1 LTQSWRLPRG
11 GRIDRA
17 KTLGFRFDGRA
28 LEGYAGDTLASAL
41 LANGIHLVGRSFK
54 YHRPRGILS
63 AGAEEPNALVRLGSG
78 GRATPNL
85 RATEIP
91 LQDGLVACS
100 QNCYPSLGF
109 DVGRINDLLAPLL
122 PAGFYYKTFLA
133 PGLWRLA
140 EPMIRRAAGMGR
152 APQGRDPDRYA
163 HRHAHCDVLVVGGGP
178 AGLAAAFAAGRT
190 GARVILADDQPEL
203 GGALL
208 AEPPDTGETLAL
220 AWADGARAALAALPE
235 TTVLTRTRVAGYY
248 DGNFLTAVERL
259 DGAVSQRL
267 WKIRARQVVLATG
280 AIERPLVF
288 AGNDRPGIMLA
299 EAARTYVNRYGVLPG
314 RRVALVANH
323 DAAYRAALDLQAA
336 GASVAAIDLRPDP
349 AGARVAAA
357 RARGIAVTG
366 GATILATAGARRV
379 RRITVASDGG
389 APLDLEVDLVAM
401 SGGWMPTVHL
411 FSQSRGRLAFDPPL
425 ASFVPGQ
432 AAQPTRCAGACNGT
446 MPLEACLAEGLGAGA
461 AAAHDAGFG
470 DGSAP
475 PPPVVP
481 ELAEAPRGTSWILPG
496 RGKRFVDF
504 QNDVTAADIEMA
516 AREGYAAVEH
526 LKRYTTLGMGTDQG
540 KTSNL
545 AALAILAETTGGA
558 IPDAGHTTFRPP
570 YTPVSFGAIA
580 GSATGA
586 LFAPVRRTPIQDW
599 HERAGAV
606 FEDVGAWRR
615 PRFFPAAGE
624 TMNDAVARECRAA
637 RAAVAMIDAST
648 LGKIDVQ
655 GPDSAR
661 FLDRIYANNVGDLA
675 IGRCRYGVMLDEN
688 GMIFDDGVLTRLA
701 EDHFHLTTTTGG
713 AATVLDWLEE
723 WLQTEWTD
731 LHTWCTEV
739 TEQSAIVGLSGR
751 ASRALLGG
759 LTDIDLDAARFPFM
773 ALRHGTVAGIPAR
786 VFRIGFSGALSYEI
800 NVPARHG
807 LALWQALHAAGQAHG
822 VCPYGTEAMHVLRAE
837 MGFIIVGQE
846 TDGTVTPDDV
856 GLHRMVSKTKPDF
869 LGRRSLA
876 RRALLRP
883 DRKQL
888 VGLLTADPRTVL
900 SEGAPITAAP
910 VRRPPVRLIGHVTS
924 SYRSAALDRS
934 IALALVEGGRA
945 RIGETLYVPDMDGC
959 NHDVTVTAPRFLG
972 KEAADG

>member
-1 LTQSWRLPRG
+1 VSQPCRLPRG
-11 GRIDRA
+11 GRIDRSR
-17 KTLGFRFDGRA
+17 TLAFGFDGRA
-28 LEGYAGDTLASAL
+28 LEGHAGDTLASAL

-63 AGAEEPNALVRLGSG
+63 AGAEEPNALVTLGSG
-78 GRATPNL
+78 SRATPNL
-85 RATEIP
+85 RATEI
-91 LQDGLVACS
+91 LLRDGLVARS
-100 QNCYPSLGF
+100 QNCFPSVGF
-109 DVGRINDLLAPLL
+109 DLGRINDLLAPLL

-133 PGLWRLA
+133 PGFWRLA
-140 EPMIRRAAGMGR
+140 EPLIRRAAGMGR

-163 HRHAHCDVLVVGGGP
+163 QRHAVCDVLVVGGGP
-178 AGLAAAFAAGRT
+178 AGLAAALAAGRT

-208 AEPPDTGETLAL
+208 AEPPETDAAPAL
-220 AWADGARAALAALPE
+220 AWADEARAALAALPE

-248 DGNFLTAVERL
+248 DGNFLTAVESL
-259 DGAVSQRL
+259 DGVVSQRL

-299 EAARTYVNRYGVLPG
+299 EAARSYVTRYGVLPG

-336 GASVAAIDLRPDP
+336 GAAVVAIDLRPDP
-349 AGARVAAA
+349 AGARVGAA
-357 RARGIAVTG
+357 RARGIEVIG
-366 GATILATAGARRV
+366 GATILGTQGARRV
-379 RRITVASDGG
+379 RRLTVASGSD
-389 APLDLEVDLVAM
+389 APRDLEIDLVAM

-411 FSQSRGRLAFDPPL
+411 FSQSRGRLGFDPAL

-432 AAQPTRCAGACNGT
+432 AAQPTRCAGACNGS
-446 MPLEACLAEGLGAGA
+446 LALAACLAEGLGAGA
-461 AAAHDAGFG
+461 AAAQAAGFG

-475 PPPVVP
+475 LPPVLHEP
-481 ELAEAPRGTSWILPG
+481 AEAPRGTNWILPG

-504 QNDVTAADIEMA
+504 QNDVTAADIALA

-545 AALAILAETTGGA
+545 AALAVLAETAGGA

-570 YTPVSFGAIA
+570 FTPVTFGAIA
-580 GSATGA
+580 GRAAGA

-615 PRFFPAAGE
+615 PRYFPAAGE

-655 GPDSAR
+655 GPDAAR
-661 FLDRIYANNVGDLA
+661 FLDRIYANNVADLA
-675 IGRCRYGVMLDEN
+675 VGRCRYGLMLDEN
-688 GMIFDDGVLTRLA
+688 GMIFDDGVVTRLA
-701 EDHFHLTTTTGG
+701 DDHFHLSTTTGG
-713 AATVLDWLEE
+713 AAAVLDWLEE
-723 WLQTEWTD
+723 WLQTEWTE
-731 LHTWCTEV
+731 LRAWCTEV
-739 TEQSAIVGLSGR
+739 TEQWAVIGLSGR

-759 LTDIDLDAARFPFM
+759 LTDIDLDPASFPFM
-773 ALRHGTVAGIPAR
+773 ALRDGTVAGLPAR

-800 NVPARHG
+800 NVPTRHG

-856 GLHRMVSKTKPDF
+856 GLQRLASKTKPDF

-876 RRALLRP
+876 RPALQRL

-888 VGLLTADPRTVL
+888 VGLLTGDPATVL
-900 SEGAPITAAP
+900 LEGAPVTAAP
-910 VRRPPVRLIGHVTS
+910 VRRPPAELIGHVTS
-924 SYRSAALDRS
+924 SYFSAALGRS
-934 IALALVEGGRA
+934 IALALVERGRA
-945 RIGETLYVPDMDGC
+945 RNGATLYVPSRDGR
-959 NHDVTVTAPRFLG
+959 NHGVTVTAPRFLAPG
-972 KEAADG
+972 AVDG